1 MSVPA
6 LSSFDLIRIVLRD
19 KPTPDNPHLWYTLI
33 MLLGIPTCQDV
44 ETLMARIIEVSMDDT
59 HQVAR
64 ENAYNVMSTVGM
76 GRLQSIHHPSAC

>member
-6 LSSFDLIRIVLRD
+6 LTSFDLIRIVLRD
-19 KPTPDNPHLWYTLI
+19 KPTPENPHLWHTLV

-59 HQVAR
+59 HKVAR
-64 ENAYNVMSTVGM
+64 ENTYIVLSTTGM
-76 GRLQSIHHPSAC
+76 PALHPIHRPSAC